1 MIRSTDQ
8 CGGSREEMRIEDQI
22 IIRMQE
28 LLEKLLSKIL
38 DLTFKDACEL
48 FYRVTHEFLLFRSG

>member
-1 MIRSTDQ
+1 
-8 CGGSREEMRIEDQI
+8 MRIDDQI

-38 DLTFKDACEL
+38 DLTLRDDCEL
-48 FYRVTHEFLLFRSG
+48 FYRVTQEFLVFRSG

>member
-22 IIRMQE
+22 IIRME
-28 LLEKLLSKIL
+28 ELLSKIL
-38 DLTFKDACEL
+38 DLTFRDACEL
-48 FYRVTHEFLLFRSG
+48 FYRVTHKFLLI